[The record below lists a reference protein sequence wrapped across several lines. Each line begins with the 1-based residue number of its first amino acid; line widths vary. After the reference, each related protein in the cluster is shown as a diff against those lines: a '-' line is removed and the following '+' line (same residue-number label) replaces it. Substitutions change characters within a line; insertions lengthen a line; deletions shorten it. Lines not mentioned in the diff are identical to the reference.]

1 MKNYKSF
8 ILLLLMAVSFFGC
21 EEEISNQMST
31 DYPQNYDIEYKL
43 RQVMQY
49 DPMNINGI
57 NVVSKLEFFSSV
69 RFTLHYNN
77 GEITSL
83 SYNNGSVPFSPFG
96 FEADSQ
102 IEADCELDYNV
113 MPYELRIKGT
123 DKVIAYFQNGEF
135 TMPFKLDCSSIS
147 YKYTFVN
154 VD

>member
-1 MKNYKSF
+1 MKSYKSF
-8 ILLLLMAVSFFGC
+8 ILLFLMAVSFYGC
-21 EEEISNQMST
+21 EEEISNQMSA
-31 DYPQNYDIEYKL
+31 DYPQDFDIEYKL
-43 RQVMQY
+43 RQVIQY

-57 NVVSKLEFFSSV
+57 NIVGKVGFFNTV

-77 GEITSL
+77 GTITKL
-83 SYNNGSVPFSPFG
+83 SFNNGNVPFSPFG
-96 FEADSQ
+96 FETSAQ
-102 IEADCELDYNV
+102 MEADCELDYNV

-135 TMPFKLDCSSIS
+135 SMPFQLDCNSIS